1 MKKKA
6 TTGASPNGAGAN
18 PIILPPIADLTEA
31 MAGWQPVSASLGYD
45 GKAYILLIEAVPE
58 REQGMFPQTEL
69 KNRIAYKAL
78 IVESVVRTPYGQ
90 VGDLSDSA
98 SVEEVRVEEM
108 RIEVESFHYHF
119 LQPLG
124 DELLLV
130 GARSRYYG
138 RDRYDLNA
146 AVFGRDGSVRRRFLV
161 GDGIQGVQTTAGG
174 LIWTSFF
181 DEGVFGNYGWDRPVG
196 ESGLIAW
203 DAEGIRVFTNSEADI
218 ADCYALNVVS
228 DEEVWFYY
236 YTDFKLC
243 RLSGS
248 AAKPSVSFLD
258 PQIAGSSIFATDGRR
273 FLMDN
278 GYQDRARYVLLRTD
292 EQGRLA
298 QDRLIVPMREEG
310 EFGTGLRD
318 ARGDTLLLLEG
329 TKLYRAT
336 LGELAGA
343 E

>member
-6 TTGASPNGAGAN
+6 TTGTSKNGAGEKK
-18 PIILPPIADLTEA
+18 IVLQSTADLTEA
-31 MAGWQPVSASLGYD
+31 IAGWQPVSASLGYD
-45 GKAYILLIEAVPE
+45 GKAYILLIESAPE
-58 REQGMFPQTEL
+58 REQGMFVRTESE
-69 KNRIAYKAL
+69 NPIAYKAL
-78 IVESVVRTPYGQ
+78 IVDHVVRTPYGLQ
-90 VGDLSDSA
+90 EEFSDQA
-98 SVEEVRVEEM
+98 SVEEIL
-108 RIEVESFHYHF
+108 IEGETFPYHF

-138 RDRYDLNA
+138 HDRYDLNA
-146 AVFGRDGSVRRRFLV
+146 AVFGRDGAARRRFLV
-161 GDGIQGVQTTAGG
+161 GDGVQSVQTTAGG

-236 YTDFKLC
+236 YTNFKLC
-243 RLSGS
+243 RLSGP
-248 AAKPSVSFLD
+248 AARPSVSFLD
-258 PQIAGSSIFATDGRR
+258 PRIAGSSIFATDGRR

-278 GYQDRARYVLLRTD
+278 GYQDRARYVLLHTD
-292 EQGRLA
+292 EQGLSA
-298 QDRLIVPMREEG
+298 QERLIVPMREEG
-310 EFGTGLRD
+310 EFGAGLRD
-318 ARGDTLLLLEG
+318 ARGDALLLFEG
-329 TKLYRAT
+329 GKLYRVT
-336 LGELAGA
+336 LAEL
-343 E
+343 EQPD

>member
-1 MKKKA
+1 MV
-6 TTGASPNGAGAN
+6 
-18 PIILPPIADLTEA
+18 LPPIADLTETL
-31 MAGWQPVSASLGYD
+31 AGWQTVSAALGYD
-45 GKAYILLIEAVPE
+45 GKAYVLLIESVPE

-78 IVESVVRTPYGQ
+78 IVDPVVPTPYDQPENPSDQ
-90 VGDLSDSA
+90 VLGEK
-98 SVEEVRVEEM
+98 V
-108 RIEVESFHYHF
+108 RIEEIAIEGESFHYHF

-130 GARSRYYG
+130 GSRSRYYG
-138 RDRYDLNA
+138 RDHYDLNA

-161 GDGIQGVQTTAGG
+161 GDGIQNVQTTAGG

-181 DEGVFGNYGWDRPVG
+181 DEGVFGNNGWGRPVG

-203 DAEGIRVFTNSEADI
+203 DAEGIRVFTNSEANI

-243 RLSGS
+243 RLSGP
-248 AAKPSVSFLD
+248 AALPSVSFLD
-258 PQIAGSSIFATDGRR
+258 PKIAGSSIFATDGRR

-278 GYQDRARYVLLRTD
+278 GYQDRGRYVLLRTD
-292 EQGRLA
+292 DRGGLA
-298 QDRLIVPMREEG
+298 QDRMIMPIREEG
-310 EFGTGLRD
+310 EFGAGLRD
-318 ARGDTLLLLEG
+318 ARGDTLLLFEG
-329 TKLYRAT
+329 GKLYRTT
-336 LGELAGA
+336 LSELAEA